1 MQTCQACGRERN
13 GTAKFC
19 TGCGAVFPDYIAA
32 GNVARKE
39 RSFGPG
45 PAQNIDL
52 PIAPEAAEPAAIT
65 PEPFVP
71 PPVPAGPELPEL
83 PEPPEPKRPARSILM
98 ALAVLLAVGLA
109 GSGSW
114 FLVRTIRSHP
124 GPGTHTAAGPV
135 AHPARTPAASASSTP
150 SAASPSPAPSAESVG
165 TVAVASAAAQDADAS
180 GVADFLNRYFAAIN
194 SHDYQSYAALLDAQM
209 RQDLT
214 AAEFNSGYQSTT
226 DSGETLVSTST
237 AADGDTVAAVT
248 FTSHQNPAD
257 SINHQ
262 ESCTNWQI
270 TLFLENGGTGY
281 LIGPAPAGYHASSAA
296 CP

>member
-1 MQTCQACGRERN
+1 MS
-13 GTAKFC
+13 
-19 TGCGAVFPDYIAA
+19 AV
-32 GNVARKE
+32 
-39 RSFGPG
+39 
-45 PAQNIDL
+45 
-52 PIAPEAAEPAAIT
+52 APRVPVEP
-65 PEPFVP
+65 E
-71 PPVPAGPELPEL
+71 PPVPAG

-114 FLVRTIRSHP
+114 FLVRAIRSHP